1 MAVSEAQKRAT
12 AKYEKER
19 YDKILTRFP
28 KGTKDKI
35 LETGA
40 QSVNRF
46 IIEAVNEKLERL
58 ARPELVIEEKPFYQQ
73 AKEEQA
79 LSFSFEDE
87 PFMELEPEEVKKAPP
102 RWSRLPMTDQQ
113 VEDCAQA
120 IKRGEV
126 PFYFIDQVHMRNEM
140 GEENFSRV
148 YKAVSSRRF

>member
-58 ARPELVIEEKPFYQQ
+58 ARPEPDMVEEPFYEQV
-73 AKEEQA
+73 KEEQQ

-87 PFMELEPEEVKKAPP
+87 PFMEMEAEEVKKAAP

-113 VEDCAQA
+113 IEDCARA
-120 IKRGEV
+120 IKRGEI

-148 YKAVSSRRF
+148 YKVVSSRKF